1 MPPFGSSVI
10 RPQGCRIVV
19 GLGDRRDEPVGVPC
33 VKVASTSPHE
43 CRGSDSNGV
52 DRVDAS
58 GRRVDH
64 GASIAPQAYTLG
76 LRPKA

>member
-33 VKVASTSPHE
+33 VEVAPTSPHE

-52 DRVDAS
+52 DRVGAS
-58 GRRVDH
+58 ERCVDR
-64 GASIAPQAYTLG
+64 GASIAPQAYTFG
-76 LRPKA
+76 LRP